1 MDVGKVR
8 AALRPGLADRVAA
21 VRVREGAIS
30 LVVEGT
36 GLDAAARSAAA
47 TELKEALDDLANGK
61 TIAVAFMG
69 ERVKR
74 RIVAIGSGKGGVGKS
89 TVTANLAVAL
99 KRAGVKVGVI
109 DADIY
114 GPSQPILLKSEDMK
128 PEAEGET
135 LQPVVGAAEIP
146 MLSMG
151 HLVNKGRALAWR
163 GPMAGRALAQ
173 LFEANWG
180 DAELLLVDLPPGT
193 GDVQITMLQK
203 FRPDGAVIVST
214 PQDLALADAARA
226 GSLFDQGE
234 VPILGLIENM
244 AGYVCPHCG
253 EASDPFGSGG
263 VERAAGRLDLPFLG
277 RIPLS
282 LAIRESSDAGTPI
295 ALGDTPEG
303 AAYRAIADRISEALR
318 AGAA

>member
-1 MDVGKVR
+1 MRG
-8 AALRPGLADRVAA
+8 AAGATARGADESADGA
-21 VRVREGAIS
+21 REIAI
-30 LVVEGT
+30 
-36 GLDAAARSAAA
+36 
-47 TELKEALDDLANGK
+47 
-61 TIAVAFMG
+61 AFMG
-69 ERVKR
+69 ERVQRK
-74 RIVAIGSGKGGVGKS
+74 IVAIGSGKGGVGKS
-89 TVTANLAVAL
+89 TLTANLAVAL
-99 KRAGVKVGVI
+99 KRSGVKVGVI

-114 GPSQPILLKSEDMK
+114 GPSQPILLKSEDRK

-135 LQPVVGAAEIP
+135 LQPVIGAADIP

-151 HLVNKGRALAWR
+151 HLVAKGRALAWR

-180 DAELLLVDLPPGT
+180 DAEVLLVDLPPGT

-226 GSLFDQGE
+226 GSLFDQAE
-234 VPILGLIENM
+234 VPVLGLIENM

-263 VERAAGRLDLPFLG
+263 VERAAARLDLPFLG

-282 LAIRESSDAGTPI
+282 MAVRTASDEGEPI

-303 AAYRAIADRISEALR
+303 NAFRAIAAKLADAL
-318 AGAA
+318 AVQGA

>member
-8 AALRPGLADRVAA
+8 AALRPGLADRLAA

-36 GLDAAARSAAA
+36 GLDAAARGAAE
-47 TELKEALDDLANGK
+47 TELKEALDDLADGK
-61 TIAVAFMG
+61 TVAVAFMG

-163 GPMAGRALAQ
+163 GPRSRNCSKPTGAMRNCCWSICRRAPATYRSRCCRNSAPMGR
-173 LFEANWG
+173 
-180 DAELLLVDLPPGT
+180 
-193 GDVQITMLQK
+193 
-203 FRPDGAVIVST
+203 
-214 PQDLALADAARA
+214 
-226 GSLFDQGE
+226 
-234 VPILGLIENM
+234 
-244 AGYVCPHCG
+244 
-253 EASDPFGSGG
+253 
-263 VERAAGRLDLPFLG
+263 
-277 RIPLS
+277 
-282 LAIRESSDAGTPI
+282 
-295 ALGDTPEG
+295 
-303 AAYRAIADRISEALR
+303 
-318 AGAA
+318 

>member
-8 AALRPGLADRVAA
+8 AALRPGLADRLAA

-36 GLDAAARSAAA
+36 GLDAAARGAAE
-47 TELKEALDDLANGK
+47 TELKEALDDLADGK
-61 TIAVAFMG
+61 TVAVAFMG

-151 HLVNKGRALAWR
+151 HLVNKGRWR
-163 GPMAGRALAQ
+163 GARWRNCSKPTGAMRNCCWSICRRAPATYRSRCCRNSAPMGR
-173 LFEANWG
+173 
-180 DAELLLVDLPPGT
+180 
-193 GDVQITMLQK
+193 
-203 FRPDGAVIVST
+203 
-214 PQDLALADAARA
+214 
-226 GSLFDQGE
+226 
-234 VPILGLIENM
+234 
-244 AGYVCPHCG
+244 
-253 EASDPFGSGG
+253 
-263 VERAAGRLDLPFLG
+263 
-277 RIPLS
+277 
-282 LAIRESSDAGTPI
+282 
-295 ALGDTPEG
+295 
-303 AAYRAIADRISEALR
+303 
-318 AGAA
+318 